1 MRNSVVQCAIFMKK
15 QRPYIAMII
24 IQFIY
29 AGMFL
34 FSKASISSGMKPS
47 VFATYRQAFATLAL
61 TPFALFYE
69 RKGSHALTFRALC
82 KIFVV
87 SSCGI
92 SVTLNLHYAGL
103 HYVSATVATAI
114 PNTTP
119 TVVFI
124 LAVCLRMERLA
135 ITKKHGMAKVL
146 GSILGLLGAMAFTF
160 YKGPPLYSSSK
171 NELAYNS
178 TSHTKTYSKEEWIKG
193 SLILFAANSIW
204 CIWLIMQPSI
214 LKEYPAKLRLTTL
227 QCGLSCVT
235 TTIYGAIRERDIS
248 SWKLGWDFN
257 LLSVAYCGV
266 VVTGITYWLQVW
278 VVDKKGPVFAGVFG
292 PLALAVTAIFSA
304 LFLNETL
311 HWGSILGG
319 ALLIS
324 GLYSFL
330 WGKNKEAQSSAKQN
344 MDPSKEEAQLE
355 CIVTVKSP
363 ADEQEKET
371 RKI

>member
-1 MRNSVVQCAIFMKK
+1 MRKSVVQCAIFMQK

-29 AGMFL
+29 AGMNL
-34 FSKASISSGMKPS
+34 FSKASVSSGMKPS
-47 VFATYRQAFATLAL
+47 VFVAYRQAFATLVLA
-61 TPFALFYE
+61 PFALFYE
-69 RKGSHALTFRALC
+69 RKGPHALTFRALC
-82 KIFVV
+82 KIFFV

-92 SVTLNLHYAGL
+92 SLTLNI
-103 HYVSATVATAI
+103 HYVGLNYASATIATAI
-114 PNTTP
+114 PNIAP
-119 TVVFI
+119 AIVFI
-124 LAVCLRMERLA
+124 LAVCLRMESLA

-146 GSILGLLGAMAFTF
+146 GSILGLSGAMAFIF

-171 NELAYNS
+171 NEASNS
-178 TSHTKTYSKEEWIKG
+178 ITKTYSKEEWVKG
-193 SLILFAANSIW
+193 SLLMLTAVFTW
-204 CIWLIMQPSI
+204 CVWLIMQAPI

-235 TTIYGAIRERDIS
+235 STIYGAVRERDIS

-257 LLSVAYCGV
+257 LLSVAYCGI
-266 VVTGITYWLQVW
+266 VVTGVTYWWQVW
-278 VVDKKGPVFAGVFG
+278 VVAKKGPVFTAVFG
-292 PLALAVTAIFSA
+292 PLALAITAIFSA

-311 HWGSILGG
+311 HGGGLLGG
-319 ALLIS
+319 ALLIG

-330 WGKNKEAQSSAKQN
+330 WGKSREAQSLAQKN

-363 ADEQEKET
+363 TEKET
-371 RKI
+371 QKI